1 MYLSSDG
8 AGNLTVK
15 QANFPP
21 NIPKPFDNNP
31 WIDVSLLFRAVE
43 PTS

>member
-8 AGNLTVK
+8 AGKLTVK
-15 QANFPP
+15 QANSPTG
-21 NIPKPFDNNP
+21 IKPFKNNP